1 MALVV
6 NRRSYTQMK
15 QHATA
20 AAILGSS
27 FVMLSDRR
35 KITDSELNSCNKL
48 APVLICPCIRLRE
61 CNF

>member
-27 FVMLSDRR
+27 FIILLDRR
-35 KITDSELNSCNKL
+35 KE
-48 APVLICPCIRLRE
+48 
-61 CNF
+61 